1 METSGV
7 IFEATAACI
16 QSFKACLAAKALTK
30 NEWAENRL
38 ADFNLWASGIGAS
51 TRSRASLDSRLAL
64 RPETRNVIANVL
76 RLLAATVDKCTK
88 LGEALPP
95 SVSGQ
100 LLIDVWGHAAI
111 SGTTQIISELSD
123 DEDSRGR
130 QATLSPEE
138 STPRSFSPWSDASDT
153 QLENEVE
160 SLCSSDPLHKTIKDV
175 EMMLDQLARIAVAV
189 RRSGRRSRLQ
199 KADQRFKPA
208 EHEELQKHLTTVLL
222 ARPEFSE
229 DQIDVSKLSEIQ
241 QRLVHCNLMRRNRL
255 LYAQQHSIWLD
266 TDAAARLSQGQA
278 NNTRPTASE
287 EPAKEKQ
294 KSLPLTTKPSSEAP
308 AVLANPTIRTGT
320 SASAVSDSVTLPLD
334 VLPVPAAS
342 TIMSSTVI
350 NLKYPRP
357 PKIEK
362 GARIFMC
369 PCCCQTL
376 PVTLS
381 EGNRWKK
388 HVADDLSPYT
398 CILPD
403 CVNPEVLFS
412 TKETWRQHLLEGHQS
427 FEYWV
432 CFVCGDE
439 KRFQNED
446 AFTEHTKTIHAA
458 SVKPDQI
465 PLLRDIC
472 KRSTPMEIRSCPLCN
487 WPDGEKGTVDQG
499 VLLDHIAI
507 GIHSFSLRALPWAD
521 DNGQET
527 DERINSSANKV
538 YDWLATSKLLKD
550 PRGERPSR
558 DSKVYYSEHFQRHAY
573 FANSSA
579 ASSSSELESDDSIK
593 KELNKWKKEGSVSF
607 GSRESE
613 YLSKDG
619 AGNETVPYSQIDFNN
634 AIGVNASMGAALQ
647 TLEGHAYSVTSVAFS
662 PDSKQIVS
670 GSWDDTVKLW
680 DTMTGAI
687 LYTLKGHTE
696 YVTSVAFSPDGK
708 QIVSGSWDKTVKLW
722 DTITGAMFHTLDGH
736 TSFVTSV
743 AFSPDGKLIVSG
755 SSDDTVKLWD
765 TMTGAILYTLKG
777 HTSSITSVAFSPNSK
792 QIVSGSWDC
801 RIQLW
806 DTMTGAILQTLE
818 GHTGRVNSVAFSPD
832 GKQVVSG
839 SDDNVVRLWDTATGL
854 QIQPTL
860 EVHTNSVNSVN
871 SVAFSPD
878 GKQVVSGSDDDAVR
892 LWDTATGLQIQPM
905 LEGHKNSVN
914 SVAFSPDG
922 KQVVSGSFD
931 TTVRLWN
938 IAIE

>member
-7 IFEATAACI
+7 IFEATAACT

-76 RLLAATVDKCTK
+76 RLLAETVDKCKK
-88 LGEALPP
+88 L
-95 SVSGQ
+95 
-100 LLIDVWGHAAI
+100 AI
-111 SGTTQIISELSD
+111 SETTQIISELSD

-208 EHEELQKHLTTVLL
+208 EHEELQKHLTTILL

-278 NNTRPTASE
+278 NNTHPTASE

-320 SASAVSDSVTLPLD
+320 SASAVSNSVTLPLD

-381 EGNRWKK
+381 EGNRWK
-388 HVADDLSPYT
+388 
-398 CILPD
+398 
-403 CVNPEVLFS
+403 
-412 TKETWRQHLLEGHQS
+412 
-427 FEYWV
+427 
-432 CFVCGDE
+432 
-439 KRFQNED
+439 
-446 AFTEHTKTIHAA
+446 
-458 SVKPDQI
+458 
-465 PLLRDIC
+465 
-472 KRSTPMEIRSCPLCN
+472 
-487 WPDGEKGTVDQG
+487 
-499 VLLDHIAI
+499 
-507 GIHSFSLRALPWAD
+507 
-521 DNGQET
+521 
-527 DERINSSANKV
+527 
-538 YDWLATSKLLKD
+538 
-550 PRGERPSR
+550 
-558 DSKVYYSEHFQRHAY
+558 
-573 FANSSA
+573 
-579 ASSSSELESDDSIK
+579 
-593 KELNKWKKEGSVSF
+593 
-607 GSRESE
+607 
-613 YLSKDG
+613 
-619 AGNETVPYSQIDFNN
+619 
-634 AIGVNASMGAALQ
+634 
-647 TLEGHAYSVTSVAFS
+647 
-662 PDSKQIVS
+662 
-670 GSWDDTVKLW
+670 
-680 DTMTGAI
+680 
-687 LYTLKGHTE
+687 
-696 YVTSVAFSPDGK
+696 
-708 QIVSGSWDKTVKLW
+708 
-722 DTITGAMFHTLDGH
+722 
-736 TSFVTSV
+736 
-743 AFSPDGKLIVSG
+743 
-755 SSDDTVKLWD
+755 
-765 TMTGAILYTLKG
+765 
-777 HTSSITSVAFSPNSK
+777 
-792 QIVSGSWDC
+792 
-801 RIQLW
+801 
-806 DTMTGAILQTLE
+806 
-818 GHTGRVNSVAFSPD
+818 
-832 GKQVVSG
+832 
-839 SDDNVVRLWDTATGL
+839 
-854 QIQPTL
+854 
-860 EVHTNSVNSVN
+860 
-871 SVAFSPD
+871 
-878 GKQVVSGSDDDAVR
+878 
-892 LWDTATGLQIQPM
+892 
-905 LEGHKNSVN
+905 
-914 SVAFSPDG
+914 
-922 KQVVSGSFD
+922 
-931 TTVRLWN
+931 
-938 IAIE
+938 

>member
-7 IFEATAACI
+7 IFEATAACT

-76 RLLAATVDKCTK
+76 RLLAETVDKCKK
-88 LGEALPP
+88 L
-95 SVSGQ
+95 
-100 LLIDVWGHAAI
+100 AI
-111 SGTTQIISELSD
+111 SETTQIISELSD

-208 EHEELQKHLTTVLL
+208 EHEELQKHLTTILL

-278 NNTRPTASE
+278 NNTHPTASE

-320 SASAVSDSVTLPLD
+320 SASAVSNSVTLPLD

-432 CFVCGDE
+432 CFVCGDD

-446 AFTEHTKTIHAA
+446 AFTEHTKTLHAA

-538 YDWLATSKLLKD
+538 YDWLATSKLLKN
-550 PRGERPSR
+550 PREERPSR

-607 GSRESE
+607 GSIESE

-619 AGNETVPYSQIDFNN
+619 AG
-634 AIGVNASMGAALQ
+634 VNASMGATLHTLEGHAHPVTSVAFSPDSKQIVSGSLDNTIKLWDITTGAMLQ
-647 TLEGHAYSVTSVAFS
+647 TLEGHTDSVTSVAFS

-670 GSWDDTVKLW
+670 GSWDYKVRLW
-680 DTMTGAI
+680 DTMTGAM
-687 LYTLKGHTE
+687 LQTLEGHTNI
-696 YVTSVAFSPDGK
+696 VISVAFSPDGK
-708 QIVSGSWDKTVKLW
+708 QVVSGSDDDTVRLW
-722 DTITGAMFHTLDGH
+722 DTATGLQIQPTLEGH
-736 TSFVTSV
+736 KDSVISV
-743 AFSPDGKLIVSG
+743 AFSPDGKQVVSG
-755 SSDDTVKLWD
+755 SDDDTVRLWD
-765 TMTGAILYTLKG
+765 TATGL
-777 HTSSITSVAFSPNSK
+777 
-792 QIVSGSWDC
+792 QI
-801 RIQLW
+801 QP
-806 DTMTGAILQTLE
+806 TLE
-818 GHTGRVNSVAFSPD
+818 GHKDLVNSVAFSPD

-839 SDDNVVRLWDTATGL
+839 SDDNTVRLWDTATGL

-860 EVHTNSVNSVN
+860 EGHKNLVNSI
-871 SVAFSPD
+871 AFSPD
-878 GKQVVSGSDDDAVR
+878 GKQVVSGSDDKTVR
-892 LWDTATGLQIQPM
+892 LWDISPMIQAA
-905 LEGHKNSVN
+905 L
-914 SVAFSPDG
+914 A
-922 KQVVSGSFD
+922 
-931 TTVRLWN
+931 
-938 IAIE
+938 

>member
-7 IFEATAACI
+7 IFEATAACT

-88 LGEALPP
+88 L
-95 SVSGQ
+95 
-100 LLIDVWGHAAI
+100 AI
-111 SGTTQIISELSD
+111 SETTQIISELSD

-222 ARPEFSE
+222 ARPEFSG

-255 LYAQQHSIWLD
+255 LYAQQHSIWLN

-342 TIMSSTVI
+342 TIMTSTVI

-412 TKETWRQHLLEGHQS
+412 TKETWRQHLLKGHQS

-432 CFVCGDE
+432 CFVCGDD

-446 AFTEHTKTIHAA
+446 AFTEHTKTLHAA

-538 YDWLATSKLLKD
+538 YDWLATSKLLKN
-550 PRGERPSR
+550 PREERPSR

-613 YLSKDG
+613 YLSNDG
-619 AGNETVPYSQIDFNN
+619 A
-634 AIGVNASMGAALQ
+634 GVNASMGAALQ
-647 TLEGHAYSVTSVAFS
+647 TLEGHTGPVTSVAFS

-670 GSWDDTVKLW
+670 GSWDYTVKLW
-680 DTMTGAI
+680 DTMTGVM
-687 LYTLKGHTE
+687 LQTLQGHALS
-696 YVTSVAFSPDGK
+696 VNSVAFSPDGK
-708 QIVSGSWDKTVKLW
+708 QIVSGSRDY
-722 DTITGAMFHTLDGH
+722 
-736 TSFVTSV
+736 
-743 AFSPDGKLIVSG
+743 
-755 SSDDTVKLWD
+755 TVKLWD
-765 TMTGAILYTLKG
+765 TMTGVMLQTLQG
-777 HTSSITSVAFSPNSK
+777 HALSVISVAFSPDGK
-792 QIVSGSWDC
+792 QIVSGSRDDTVK
-801 RIQLW
+801 LW
-806 DTMTGAILQTLE
+806 DAMTGAILQTLE
-818 GHTGRVNSVAFSPD
+818 GHTSAVNSVAFSPDGKQIVSGSRDYTVKLWDTMTGAMLQTLEGHTSMVISVAFSPDGKQIVSGSVDKTVRLWDTATGLQIQPTLEGHTSEVNSVAFSPD

-839 SDDNVVRLWDTATGL
+839 SDDNTVRLWDAATRL
-854 QIQPTL
+854 QIQSTL
-860 EVHTNSVNSVN
+860 EGHTDWVR

-878 GKQVVSGSDDDAVR
+878 GKQVVSGSDDKTVR
-892 LWDTATGLQIQPM
+892 LWDISPMIQAA
-905 LEGHKNSVN
+905 L
-914 SVAFSPDG
+914 A
-922 KQVVSGSFD
+922 
-931 TTVRLWN
+931 
-938 IAIE
+938 

>member
-7 IFEATAACI
+7 IFEATAACT

-76 RLLAATVDKCTK
+76 RLLAETVDKCKK
-88 LGEALPP
+88 L
-95 SVSGQ
+95 
-100 LLIDVWGHAAI
+100 AI
-111 SGTTQIISELSD
+111 SETTQIISELSD

-208 EHEELQKHLTTVLL
+208 EHEELQKHLTTILL

-278 NNTRPTASE
+278 NNTHPTASE

-320 SASAVSDSVTLPLD
+320 SASAVSNSVTLPLD

-432 CFVCGDE
+432 CFVCGDD

-446 AFTEHTKTIHAA
+446 AFTEHTKTLHAA

-538 YDWLATSKLLKD
+538 YDWLATSKLLKN
-550 PRGERPSR
+550 PREERPSR

-607 GSRESE
+607 GSIESE

-619 AGNETVPYSQIDFNN
+619 AG
-634 AIGVNASMGAALQ
+634 VNASMGATLHTLEGHAHPVTSVAFSPDSKQIVSGSLDNTIKLWDITTGAMLQ
-647 TLEGHAYSVTSVAFS
+647 TLEGHTDSVTSVAFS

-670 GSWDDTVKLW
+670 GSWDYKVRLW
-680 DTMTGAI
+680 DTMTGAM
-687 LYTLKGHTE
+687 LQTLEGHTNI
-696 YVTSVAFSPDGK
+696 VISVAFSPDGK
-708 QIVSGSWDKTVKLW
+708 QVVSGSDDDTVRLW
-722 DTITGAMFHTLDGH
+722 DTATGLQIQPTLEGH
-736 TSFVTSV
+736 KDSVISV
-743 AFSPDGKLIVSG
+743 AFSPDGKQVVSG
-755 SSDDTVKLWD
+755 SDDDTVRLWD
-765 TMTGAILYTLKG
+765 TATGLQIQPTLEG
-777 HTSSITSVAFSPNSK
+777 HKDLVNSVAFSPDGK
-792 QIVSGSWDC
+792 QVVSGSYDKTV
-801 RIQLW
+801 RLW
-806 DTMTGAILQTLE
+806 DTATGLQIQPTLE
-818 GHTGRVNSVAFSPD
+818 GHKDSVNSVAFSPD

-839 SDDNVVRLWDTATGL
+839 SDDNTVRLWDTATGL

-860 EVHTNSVNSVN
+860 EGHKNLVNSI
-871 SVAFSPD
+871 AFSPD
-878 GKQVVSGSDDDAVR
+878 GKQVVSGSDDKTVR
-892 LWDTATGLQIQPM
+892 LWDISPMIQAA
-905 LEGHKNSVN
+905 L
-914 SVAFSPDG
+914 A
-922 KQVVSGSFD
+922 
-931 TTVRLWN
+931 
-938 IAIE
+938 